1 MRCCR
6 TSKPEIAARPALGA
20 RKPVSMRIRVVLPAP
35 FGPRK
40 ATTCPWGIENE
51 ASCTATNG
59 P

>member
-1 MRCCR
+1 
-6 TSKPEIAARPALGA
+6 
-20 RKPVSMRIRVVLPAP
+20 MRIRVVLPAP

-51 ASCTATNG
+51 ASYTATNG